1 MGEFE
6 HKIYM
11 NPFCSRYSSKEMLY
25 VFSEEKKYV
34 TWRKLWVALAKS
46 QKELGLPITSS
57 QIKELE
63 DNVNIINY
71 EVAKK
76 REKIVKHDVMAQIYA
91 YSEQCKTA
99 AKIIHLGATSC
110 YVTDNASII
119 IMKEALL
126 LIKKKLL
133 ILMKLLSEFC
143 LKFKNLPCL
152 AYTHLQPAQLTTVGK
167 RAALWLQDFFADFEE
182 TDLLIKN
189 LKLLGSKG
197 ATGTQASFLKLF
209 KNDEK
214 KVKLLEEKISS
225 FMGFSKTVHLSGQTY
240 SRKLD
245 FKICSVLCGI
255 AQSAMKFSYDL
266 RILQSF
272 KELEEPFEEKQ
283 VGSSAMPYK
292 KNPMK
297 SERIT
302 AISRYVITNI
312 LNPAFTAATQCFERT
327 LDDSANRRIV
337 IPETFLGI
345 DSILNILINI
355 FSNGVVVNEKIIEK
369 RILEELPFIATEN
382 IMMAAAK
389 KGANRQK
396 IHEKLRNY
404 CIKTSFNVKQKG
416 EKNNLIEMLLEDEEL
431 KLNEEELNSILDPKN
446 FVGLSSKQ
454 VEDFLKDVVNP
465 TLEKCEFSIESLK
478 EFELLV

>member
-1 MGEFE
+1 MENSKHNVYE
-6 HKIYM
+6 SS
-11 NPFCSRYSSKEMLY
+11 FCSRYSSKEMLY
-25 VFSEEKKYV
+25 VFSEEKKFK

-63 DNVNIINY
+63 ENMNIINY
-71 EVAKK
+71 DVAKK

-91 YSEQCKTA
+91 YSQQCKNA

-119 IMKEALL
+119 IMRDGLN
-126 LIKKKLL
+126 LIKEKLL
-133 ILMKLLSEFC
+133 ILMKLFSEFC
-143 LKFKNLPCL
+143 LKYKETPCL
-152 AYTHLQPAQLTTVGK
+152 SYTHLQPAQLTTVGK
-167 RAALWLQDFFADFEE
+167 RAALWLQDFHSDFEE
-182 TDLLIKN
+182 ITQLIKS

-214 KVKLLEEKISS
+214 KVKLLEEKIAEYV
-225 FMGFSKTVHLSGQTY
+225 GFKKTIYLSGQTY
-240 SRKLD
+240 SRKID
-245 FKICSVLCGI
+245 FKICSVLCEI

-266 RILQSF
+266 RISQSF

-302 AISRYVITNI
+302 ALSRYVITNI

-337 IPETFLGI
+337 IPETFLGV

-355 FSNGVVVNEKIIEK
+355 LGNGIVVNEKIIENRVLK
-369 RILEELPFIATEN
+369 ELPFMATEN
-382 IMMAAAK
+382 IMMTATK
-389 KGANRQK
+389 EGANRQK
-396 IHEKLRNY
+396 IHEKLRKY
-404 CIKTSFNVKQKG
+404 CMMAS
-416 EKNNLIEMLLEDEEL
+416 
-431 KLNEEELNSILDPKN
+431 
-446 FVGLSSKQ
+446 
-454 VEDFLKDVVNP
+454 
-465 TLEKCEFSIESLK
+465 
-478 EFELLV
+478 

>member
-1 MGEFE
+1 MEKLK
-6 HKIYM
+6 HNIYES
-11 NPFCSRYSSKEMLY
+11 PFCSRYSSKEMLY
-25 VFSEEKKYV
+25 IFSEEKKFI

-46 QKELGLPITSS
+46 QKELGLPITSL

-71 EVAKK
+71 EIAKK

-91 YSEQCKTA
+91 YSQQCKNA

-119 IMKEALL
+119 IMKEALNL
-126 LIKKKLL
+126 VKRKLL
-133 ILMKLLSEFC
+133 ILMKLFSEFC
-143 LKFKNLPCL
+143 LKFKDLPCL
-152 AYTHLQPAQLTTVGK
+152 SYTHLQPAQLTTVGK
-167 RAALWLQDFFADFEE
+167 RAALWLQDFYSDFE
-182 TDLLIKN
+182 DLNQLIEN

-209 KNDEK
+209 KNDAE
-214 KVKLLEEKISS
+214 KVKLLEEKICGLI
-225 FMGFSKTVHLSGQTY
+225 GFSKTVYISGQTY

-302 AISRYVITNI
+302 ALSRYVITNI

-337 IPETFLGI
+337 IPETFLGV

-355 FSNGVVVNEKIIEK
+355 VGNGIVVNEKIIEK
-369 RILEELPFIATEN
+369 RVLKELPFMATEN
-382 IMMAAAK
+382 IMMTATRN
-389 KGANRQK
+389 GADRQK

-404 CIKTSFNVKQKG
+404 CIKTSFNVKQNG
-416 EKNNLIEMLLEDEEL
+416 EDNNLVETLLKDEEL
-431 KLNEEELNSILDPKN
+431 KLNEEELKAILKPKN
-446 FVGLSSKQ
+446 FIGLSSKQ
-454 VEDFLKDVVNP
+454 VEDFLKEVINP
-465 TLEKCEFSIESLK
+465 ILK
-478 EFELLV
+478 KYELNNENLKKFELLV

>member
-1 MGEFE
+1 MENFKHNVYE
-6 HKIYM
+6 
-11 NPFCSRYSSKEMLY
+11 NAFCSRYSSEKMLY
-25 VFSEEKKYV
+25 IFSEEKKIK

-91 YSEQCKTA
+91 YAQQCKDA

-119 IMKEALL
+119 IMKDGLN
-126 LIKKKLL
+126 LIKEKLL
-133 ILMKLLSEFC
+133 TLMKLLSDFC
-143 LKFKNLPCL
+143 FKFKDLACL
-152 AYTHLQPAQLTTVGK
+152 SYTHLQPAQLTTVGK
-167 RAALWLQDFFADFEE
+167 RAALWLQDFFSDYEE
-182 TDLLIKN
+182 TTLLIKN

-214 KVKLLEEKISS
+214 KVKLLEEKISTI
-225 FMGFSKTVHLSGQTY
+225 MGFSKTVSLSGQTY
-240 SRKLD
+240 SRKID

-302 AISRYVITNI
+302 AISRYVITNL

-355 FSNGVVVNEKIIEK
+355 FSNGIVVNEKIIEK
-369 RILEELPFIATEN
+369 RVLEELPFMATEN
-382 IMMAAAK
+382 IMMASTK

-404 CIKTSFNVKQKG
+404 CIKTAFNVKQKG
-416 EKNNLIEMLLEDEEL
+416 EKNNLIEILLKDEEL
-431 KLNEEELNSILDPKN
+431 NLNEKELNSLLTPKN

-465 TLEKCEFSIESLK
+465 ELEKYELNNENLK
-478 EFELLV
+478 EFELSV